1 MDLIAND
8 LSIHRQFRDPSSFR
22 SSFAGLIAMRQVAK
36 HWERDIYCSRRMVLT
51 EPMSGVP
58 MSKAVAKYLSEAE
71 RRAVMAW
78 LTRGGPFW
86 EDEHRHRG
94 DEWLECCG
102 DIVTDSA
109 VGEAACRHHNG
120 VPTGLISVTPSKWT
134 ASPVSVVCR
143 NEDEHTVR
151 WSADVQNWWEVAA
164 LEMALEGAAPPLS
177 SWHQLRET
185 AVRRFRRLRFS
196 EECFTPLQGV
206 PFAKGA
212 ADRVALCFAILN
224 RLAGCFGKDRARTP
238 EGQRIYEQYFMGDK
252 ALFSGSSEKEK
263 QKYRQ
268 QLTFPHPAK
277 PGEMLFC
284 PWHGKM
290 SRHLIRLHFS
300 WPIRADEPVYIMY
313 VGRKITTR

>member
-36 HWERDIYCSRRMVLT
+36 HWERDVYCSRRMVLT
-51 EPMSGVP
+51 EPMPGVP

-78 LTRGGPFW
+78 MTRGGPFW
-86 EDEHRHRG
+86 EDEHRHHG

-109 VGEAACRHHNG
+109 VGEAACRHRNG

-134 ASPVSVVCR
+134 VSPVSVVCR
-143 NEDEHTVR
+143 KDDEHTVH

-164 LEMALEGAAPPLS
+164 LKMALERAAPPLI
-177 SWHQLRET
+177 SWHELRET

-196 EECFTPLQGV
+196 DDCFTPLEGV

-212 ADRVALCFAILN
+212 ADRLALCFAILN

-238 EGQRIYEQYFMGDK
+238 EGQRTYEQYFMGDK

-268 QLTFPHPAK
+268 QLTFPHPDR
-277 PGEMLFC
+277 PGEKLFC

-290 SRHLIRLHFS
+290 RRHLIRLHFS
-300 WPIRADEPVYIMY
+300 WPIRADEPVYVVY